1 MSPTRTPAR
10 RIVAVLLLSLF
21 AVLAP
26 VAGPAVADTPPVPT
40 TLHSEFAPSASA
52 PQSALPGRAAPG
64 GPGSAPDDAT
74 AHGHPG
80 PALDAL
86 VLALPEVGGDTPDTD
101 RDPTGGPEPGHRTP
115 ADPRGPPAA

>member
-10 RIVAVLLLSLF
+10 RLGAVLLLSLF

-26 VAGPAVADTPPVPT
+26 VAGPSVAEAVAVPT

-52 PQSALPGRAAPG
+52 PQSALPGRATPG
-64 GPGSAPDDAT
+64 GPGPVPDDT
-74 AHGHPG
+74 TGHGHPG

-86 VLALPEVGGDTPDTD
+86 VLAPPEIAVAAAPAD
-101 RDPTGGPEPGHRTP
+101 RDPTAGPDPGHRAP
-115 ADPRGPPAA
+115 VAPRGPPAA

>member
-10 RIVAVLLLSLF
+10 RVVAVLLLSLF

-26 VAGPAVADTPPVPT
+26 VAGPTVAEPAPAPT
-40 TLHSEFAPSASA
+40 TVHSEFAPSASA

-64 GPGSAPDDAT
+64 GPGSAPDDST
-74 AHGHPG
+74 VHGHPG

-86 VLALPEVGGDTPDTD
+86 VLALPEVAADGATPD
-101 RDPTGGPEPGHRTP
+101 RDPTTGPEPGHRTP
-115 ADPRGPPAA
+115 ADPRGPPTA